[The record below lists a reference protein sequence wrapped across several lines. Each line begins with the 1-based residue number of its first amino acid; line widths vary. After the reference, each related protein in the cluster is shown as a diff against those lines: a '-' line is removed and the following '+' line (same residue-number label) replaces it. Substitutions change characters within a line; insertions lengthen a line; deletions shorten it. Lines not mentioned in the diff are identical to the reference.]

1 MPTHGESGLRDY
13 LRVLARHRAII
24 FASLAVSM
32 GVAAV
37 WLAVADPVYTA
48 TVTLRIAKEE
58 PRVLKFD
65 DVRPDGYDDF
75 HTQLQTHYNLLR
87 SRKLARRVIGALE
100 LERRPDFAR
109 SEADGWWRRLRAWV
123 EAHQPEWWSANGGDG
138 STPSE
143 DGIPES
149 PVTLAFQRRLAVE
162 PVRNARLLKVS
173 FDSSDPAL
181 AARVANTLAETFILQ
196 GLEEKGDAS
205 RYAGD
210 FLTGQ
215 LAEARRHLEA
225 SEVRL
230 NQFLAA
236 HDIIFVGGDSAGHRQ
251 DLMTQQLTVLSDAL
265 LKARSERIGKESL
278 ITQALQQNLDA
289 VPVVLQS
296 PLIAKLKEELI
307 GLEGESRKL
316 SLQFRPEYPRL
327 QRLTENI
334 AEVRR
339 QVQGE
344 MGRLVSGLESDFR
357 AALRNEQELQ
367 KSVDQHRGLAR
378 KLGDQLARYNS
389 LRREVDT
396 SRELFASLLTRL
408 KETQISSSLLTS
420 NIVLTDPA
428 EIPAT
433 PTRPRRGMILAV
445 AAAIGLLGG
454 VALAFVADYFDTTIK
469 DVRELQAT
477 VSVRTLGFVPS
488 QAALEGRRPGRNGDG
503 EHFALVAHSHSRSM
517 VVECFRKLRTSLL
530 YAPSDR
536 PLRSILVTS
545 LHSEDGKSSLASNL
559 AITMAQLGN
568 GRVLLVDGDLRRP
581 DLHTIFR
588 ASSAPGL
595 SDILLGDR
603 DALGVVRATEI
614 EGLALIPAGAPA
626 LSPAELLGSQRF
638 EQVLEE
644 LAHDFRRV
652 LIDGPP
658 LFDVSDAMILAP
670 RVDGVVL
677 VLRHGRA
684 TREAAQEAVHL
695 LRSVRANLLGVVLN
709 DVDGR
714 AAGPGYGT
722 SGYYSY
728 SSDPRTAA

>member
-1 MPTHGESGLRDY
+1 VAAAWL
-13 LRVLARHRAII
+13 VLAR
-24 FASLAVSM
+24 
-32 GVAAV
+32 
-37 WLAVADPVYTA
+37 PVYTA
-48 TVTLRIAKEE
+48 TVTLRVAKEE
-58 PRVLKFD
+58 PRILKFD
-65 DVRPDGYDDF
+65 DVVRPDGYDDF

-87 SRKLARRVIGALE
+87 SRKLARRVITALE
-100 LERRPDFAR
+100 LERHPDFAQPD
-109 SEADGWWRRLRAWV
+109 ADGWWHRLQAWV
-123 EAHQPEWWSANGGDG
+123 ETYRPEWLPANGDRPN
-138 STPSE
+138 PSD

-149 PVTLAFQRRLAVE
+149 PVTRAFQRRLAVE

-173 FDSSDPAL
+173 FDSSDPGL
-181 AARVANTLAETFILQ
+181 AARVANTLVETFILQ
-196 GLEEKGDAS
+196 ALEEKGDAS

-210 FLTGQ
+210 FLTSQ
-215 LAEARRHLEA
+215 LAEARRNLET
-225 SEVRL
+225 SEERL

-236 HDIIFVGGDSAGHRQ
+236 HNIIFVGGDLAGNRQ

-265 LKARSERIGKESL
+265 LKAQGERIGKESL
-278 ITQALQQNLDA
+278 ITQALQQNIDA

-296 PLIAKLKEELI
+296 PLIAKLKEELV
-307 GLEGESRKL
+307 GLESEYRKL

-327 QRLTENI
+327 QRLSENI

-339 QVQGE
+339 QIQGE
-344 MGRLVSGLESDFR
+344 MSRLVRGLEADFR

-420 NIVLTDPA
+420 NMVLTDPA

-433 PTRPRRGMILAV
+433 PTRPRRGMILTV

-469 DVRELQAT
+469 DFRELQAT
-477 VSVRTLGFVPS
+477 VPVRTLGFVPS
-488 QAALEGRRPGRNGDG
+488 QAALEGRRPGPNGDSG
-503 EHFALVAHSHSRSM
+503 HFALVAHSQSRSM

-530 YAPSDR
+530 YTPIDR
-536 PLRSILVTS
+536 PLGSILVTS
-545 LHSEDGKSSLASNL
+545 LQSEDGKSSVASNL
-559 AITMAQLGN
+559 AITMAQLGS
-568 GRVLLVDGDLRRP
+568 GRILLVDGDLRRP

-595 SDILLGDR
+595 SDVLLGER
-603 DALGVVRATEI
+603 DPLGVVRATEI
-614 EGLALIPAGAPA
+614 HGLGLVPAGAPT
-626 LSPAELLGSQRF
+626 LSPAELLASQRF
-638 EQVLEE
+638 EQVLAD
-644 LAHDFRRV
+644 LVRHFAHV
-652 LIDGPP
+652 LIDAPP

-722 SGYYSY
+722 SAYYSY